1 MLTDEERKAL
11 VSNKVRRSRETWNE
25 TKAELFLNTLENL
38 IKEDGYLD

>member
-25 TKAELFLNTLENL
+25 TKN
-38 IKEDGYLD
+38 KVVS